1 MRTGT
6 QVSLQLKWSLEFFDV
21 HSDFSGWTGFI
32 VKSSNV
38 KCKPYHFGGFVVV
51 CVQADRAEFYW
62 VLHRD
67 ATAPETA
74 IICKVSCVVYR
85 DYRDMI

>member
-1 MRTGT
+1 MRTAI
-6 QVSLQLKWSLEFFDV
+6 QVSLQLKWSLELFGV
-21 HSDFSGWTGFI
+21 HCDFSGWTGFI

-38 KCKPYHFGGFVVV
+38 KCKPYPFGGYGVV

-67 ATAPETA
+67 ATALETA
-74 IICKVSCVVYR
+74 IICKGLCVVYR
-85 DYRDMI
+85 DFSDMI